1 MLKKQQG
8 FANEYLYVLP
18 TSVLN
23 NFSASPILQQL
34 YLTDIGFYP
43 AAAGHYVHREK
54 GAAEWILIFCTQ
66 GRGQVVFDG
75 TTWPV
80 TRGTMVLL
88 PPAKAHTYYADADQP
103 WDIFWVHFA
112 GDHVDDYL
120 PQEAAS
126 ESIVVQTRTDHEDMA
141 MLMSQFWEM
150 IRTLSGGFSYA
161 AVFYAAQILSATLAY
176 LSFHSPQ
183 AQTTPIGNE
192 HVTQAI
198 QYVYDHLDSKVS
210 LHVLAAQVN
219 VSPSYLNRVFQA
231 NVGSSVT
238 QFVTKIK
245 VQQAEHYLIDSTLS
259 IQQIAQRLGFSD
271 PYYFSRVFKRNVAIS
286 PRTYRDQHGRNPHAN

>member
-1 MLKKQQG
+1 VVKKQQG
-8 FANEYLYVLP
+8 FPNEYLYVLP
-18 TSVLN
+18 ANVLN

-43 AAAGHYVHREK
+43 AAAGHYVHRK
-54 GAAEWILIFCTQ
+54 TGAAEWILIFCTQ
-66 GRGQVVFDG
+66 GRGKVIFDDRI
-75 TTWPV
+75 WPV

-88 PPAKAHTYYADADQP
+88 PPGKAHTYYADDDQP
-103 WDIFWVHFA
+103 WDIFWVHFS
-112 GDHVDDYL
+112 GNRVGEYL
-120 PQEAAS
+120 PQEANS
-126 ESIVVQTRTDHEDMA
+126 DSIVVQTRTNREDMA

-150 IRTLSGGFSYA
+150 IRTLSGGFSYT

-176 LSFHSPQ
+176 LTFHSPQ

-198 QYVYDHLDSKVS
+198 QYVYDHLDSKLS
-210 LHVLAAQVN
+210 LHVLATQIN

-245 VQQAEHYLIDSTLS
+245 LQQAEHYLIDSTLS
-259 IQQIAQRLGFSD
+259 VQQIAQRLGFTD
-271 PYYFSRVFKRNVAIS
+271 PYYFSRVFKRNLSIS
-286 PRTYRDQHGRNPHAN
+286 PRAYRNQHGRRQQQN